1 MICSEHAFS
10 KLSHGKT
17 LYNLYAK
24 TSPNY
29 GKYKKTEKEKY
40 EMKNEPEEKT
50 RTLVWVCKCVCVGEK
65 RVRLCMY
72 NTPKRPQEK
81 KTVFKPNE
89 NSSRLENIF
98 FFAHI
103 SLHFFVYIF
112 LNTLPGKRGFLF
124 SSTYIR
130 LPLEVCSFTRTVW
143 WILKQSF
150 FYFFHARAICI
161 FFFLLFFH

>member
-1 MICSEHAFS
+1 
-10 KLSHGKT
+10 
-17 LYNLYAK
+17 
-24 TSPNY
+24 
-29 GKYKKTEKEKY
+29 
-40 EMKNEPEEKT
+40 
-50 RTLVWVCKCVCVGEK
+50 VCDCVCIIHQKGHK
-65 RVRLCMY
+65 
-72 NTPKRPQEK
+72 KK

-150 FYFFHARAICI
+150 FIFFHARAICI
-161 FFFLLFFH
+161 FFSPFFPLGILIFCIENRKPYPQPNKPHRPLFTLSNFLPPLFLAISLSLSLFLLFLYFFLKN